1 MNLAKI
7 TVVYRLIPS
16 RATSVECVLKSSRA
30 REVPVLGL
38 LLARAKKYPGY
49 SIFHNGPFQLS
60 ATIWN
65 SWNRIATPARSE

>member
-38 LLARAKKYPGY
+38 LLARAKKHPGY
-49 SIFHNGPFQLS
+49 SIPRRAIS
-60 ATIWN
+60 AVGNHLELLEPHRHTG
-65 SWNRIATPARSE
+65 E